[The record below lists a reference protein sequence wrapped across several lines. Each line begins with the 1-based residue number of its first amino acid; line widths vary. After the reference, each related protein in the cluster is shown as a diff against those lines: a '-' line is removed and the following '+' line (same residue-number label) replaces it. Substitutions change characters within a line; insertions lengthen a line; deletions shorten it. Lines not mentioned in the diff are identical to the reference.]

1 MRSVGGCA
9 KVLCLLLRVA
19 YREGTTMTYD
29 RQKMNER
36 TAAVTADDT
45 VAVAVGGEEDCEG
58 GI

>member
-1 MRSVGGCA
+1 
-9 KVLCLLLRVA
+9 
-19 YREGTTMTYD
+19 MTYD